1 MRQQYNCIKNTLGV
15 KWWWALRLNINHDM
29 INAEDTHKHITA
41 GGKADQSRPD
51 QPTSPLKVQKTSP
64 QAHSRRQL
72 QKTQVTGA
80 DRSRVNQSGD
90 SVEQSW
96 ICILLLLTGST
107 DWWIYTTQKKC
118 RNFILMQDE
127 AILKDSSPSSFRQ
140 NFAKFATTTSAHGF
154 VYID

>member
-1 MRQQYNCIKNTLGV
+1 MRQQYNCIKNTLGL

-51 QPTSPLKVQKTSP
+51 QPTSPLKVQKSSP

-72 QKTQVTGA
+72 QKKTG
-80 DRSRVNQSGD
+80 DRSRSQQSEPEWWFCWAVMDLHPSSSDRVNRL
-90 SVEQSW
+90 VNM
-96 ICILLLLTGST
+96 
-107 DWWIYTTQKKC
+107 YNPKKC

-154 VYID
+154 AYID